1 MIEQRCPLYDIY
13 FIEFC
18 AFEQVEIPSERLM
31 RMTFDTQTKVYN
43 ETKGNTPCYF
53 YVDISIHIAM

>member
-43 ETKGNTPCYF
+43 GNERQHSLLF
-53 YVDISIHIAM
+53 LR